1 MRSSDHCVR
10 PILRRAALLLAGL
23 LLSGCSLLAIKSP
36 EKPLSAREQQA
47 RLLTRD
53 YAAHF
58 VSTITHLLDDAAPN
72 ASDPAVRLQAIR
84 LKLSAVTEI
93 TRSSTGLSPIASL
106 LDTWS
111 FAVQFRDFL
120 VTGAGADILGSAQAD
135 VRLGATQ
142 LADEA
147 DALAKQVAGDDYP
160 RYRTFVLGYAQRNPL
175 ESVDIVRPS
184 VLAAWTIDE
193 RDDAPLRVEG
203 TVAQA
208 LGDLSDR
215 VRIYGERVPTMSL
228 WQTEL
233 ALNRAGFDDASY
245 RVAFRDIDAQ
255 LERIAMLADSSPTL
269 AHQAISELRAGL
281 LASSDRLDGS
291 WMQTLRAMHVER
303 EALAANI
310 ATEREGITSAFD
322 TERARVAEDAERI
335 AAHAVDTSWQELRK
349 LVRETLLLLILLTLL
364 VLGLPFG
371 AGYLLGR
378 RQGGS
383 ASGERQGL

>member
-1 MRSSDHCVR
+1 V
-10 PILRRAALLLAGL
+10 LLT
-23 LLSGCSLLAIKSP
+23 GCSLLAIKSQ
-36 EKPLSAREQQA
+36 EKPLSPREQQA

-53 YAAHF
+53 YATHF
-58 VSTITHLLDDAAPN
+58 VSTITLLLDDAAPN
-72 ASDPAVRLQAIR
+72 TADPTVRLQAIR

-93 TRSSTGLSPIASL
+93 TRASTGPSPIASL
-106 LDTWS
+106 LDTWA

-120 VTGAGADILGSAQAD
+120 GTGAGADILGSAQA
-135 VRLGATQ
+135 GARAAATR

-147 DALAKQVAGDDYP
+147 DALAKQVMGDDYS

-175 ESVDIVRPS
+175 EGVDFARPS
-184 VLAAWTIDE
+184 VLSAWTHDE
-193 RDDAPLRVEG
+193 RDDAALRVEG

-215 VRIYGERVPTMSL
+215 VRIYGERAPTMSL
-228 WQTEL
+228 WQAEL

-245 RVAFRDIDAQ
+245 RAAFRNMDAQ
-255 LERIAMLADSSPTL
+255 LERIAKLADTSPGL
-269 AHQAISELRAGL
+269 ARQAILELRASL
-281 LASSDRLDGS
+281 LASSDRLDAS

-310 ATEREGITSAFD
+310 ATEREGITAAFD
-322 TERARVAEDAERI
+322 TERERVAEDAERI

-364 VLGLPFG
+364 LLGLPFA

-378 RQGGS
+378 RQAGS
-383 ASGERQGL
+383 ASGERH

>member
-10 PILRRAALLLAGL
+10 PTLHRAALLLAGL
-23 LLSGCSLLAIKSP
+23 LLSGCSLFAIKSP

-84 LKLSAVTEI
+84 LKLGAVSEI

-106 LDTWS
+106 LDTWA
-111 FAVQFRDFL
+111 FAVQLRDFL

-147 DALAKQVAGDDYP
+147 DALAKQLTGDDYP
-160 RYRTFVLGYAQRNPL
+160 RYRTFVSGYAQRNPL
-175 ESVDIVRPS
+175 QSVDIVRPS
-184 VLAAWTIDE
+184 VLAAWAIDE
-193 RDDAPLRVEG
+193 RDEAPLRVEG

-255 LERIAMLADSSPTL
+255 LERIAMLADTSPAL
-269 AHQAISELRAGL
+269 AHQAISDLRASV
-281 LASSDRLDGS
+281 LASSDRLDAS

-310 ATEREGITSAFD
+310 ATEREGLTSAFD

-378 RQGGS
+378 RQAGT
-383 ASGERQGL
+383 ASRERQ

>member
-10 PILRRAALLLAGL
+10 PTLHRAALLLAGL
-23 LLSGCSLLAIKSP
+23 LVSGCSLIAIKSP

-84 LKLSAVTEI
+84 LKLGAVSEI

-106 LDTWS
+106 LDTWA
-111 FAVQFRDFL
+111 FAVQLRDFL

-147 DALAKQVAGDDYP
+147 DALAKQLTGDDYP
-160 RYRTFVLGYAQRNPL
+160 RYRTFVSGYAQRNPL
-175 ESVDIVRPS
+175 QSVDIVRPS
-184 VLAAWTIDE
+184 VLAAWAIDE
-193 RDDAPLRVEG
+193 RDEAPLRVEG

-255 LERIAMLADSSPTL
+255 LERIAMLADTSPAL
-269 AHQAISELRAGL
+269 AHQAISDLRASV
-281 LASSDRLDGS
+281 LASSDRLDAS

-310 ATEREGITSAFD
+310 ATEREGLTSAFD

-378 RQGGS
+378 RQAGT
-383 ASGERQGL
+383 ATRERQ

>member
-1 MRSSDHCVR
+1 MSSTQSMRAT
-10 PILRRAALLLAGL
+10 LRRAMPLLAGL
-23 LLSGCSLLAIKSP
+23 LLTGCSLLSIKSP

-58 VSTITHLLDDAAPN
+58 VSTITHLLDDAAPTT
-72 ASDPAVRLQAIR
+72 ADPAVQLQAIR
-84 LKLSAVTEI
+84 LKLSAVTEV
-93 TRSSTGLSPIASL
+93 TRASTGLSPIASL
-106 LDTWS
+106 LDTWA
-111 FAVQFRDFL
+111 FAVQLRDFL
-120 VTGAGADILGSAQAD
+120 VSGAGADTLGSAQTD
-135 VRLGATQ
+135 VRLGATR

-147 DALAKQVAGDDYP
+147 DTLARQVTGSDYP
-160 RYRTFVLGYAQRNPL
+160 RYRTFVASYAQRNPL
-175 ESVDIVRPS
+175 EGVDFVRPS

-215 VRIYGERVPTMSL
+215 VRIYGERIPTMGL

-233 ALNRAGFDDASY
+233 ALNRAGFGDASY

-255 LERIAMLADSSPTL
+255 LQRIATLADTSPALT
-269 AHQAISELRAGL
+269 HQAIAELRAAL
-281 LASSDRLDGS
+281 LASSDRLDAS
-291 WMQTLRAMHVER
+291 WMQTLQAMHVER

-322 TERARVAEDAERI
+322 TERARVAADAERI

-378 RQGGS
+378 RQASS
-383 ASGERQGL
+383 ASGERH

>member
-10 PILRRAALLLAGL
+10 PTLHRAALLLAGL
-23 LLSGCSLLAIKSP
+23 LLSGCSLFAIKSP

-84 LKLSAVTEI
+84 LKLGAVSEI

-106 LDTWS
+106 LDTWA
-111 FAVQFRDFL
+111 FAVQLRDFL

-147 DALAKQVAGDDYP
+147 DALAKQLTGDDYP
-160 RYRTFVLGYAQRNPL
+160 RYRTFVSGYAQRNPL
-175 ESVDIVRPS
+175 QSVDIVRPS
-184 VLAAWTIDE
+184 VLAAWAIDE
-193 RDDAPLRVEG
+193 RDEAPLRVEG

-255 LERIAMLADSSPTL
+255 LERIAMLADTSPAL
-269 AHQAISELRAGL
+269 AHQAISDQRASV
-281 LASSDRLDGS
+281 LASSDRLDAS

-310 ATEREGITSAFD
+310 ATEREGLTSAFD

-378 RQGGS
+378 RQAGT
-383 ASGERQGL
+383 ASRERQ

>member
-72 ASDPAVRLQAIR
+72 ASDLAVRLQAIR

-147 DALAKQVAGDDYP
+147 DALAKQLTGDDYP
-160 RYRTFVLGYAQRNPL
+160 RYRTFVVGYAQRNPL

-233 ALNRAGFDDASY
+233 ALNRAGFDGASY

-255 LERIAMLADSSPTL
+255 LERIAMLADTSPAL
-269 AHQAISELRAGL
+269 AHQAISDLRASV
-281 LASSDRLDGS
+281 LASSDRLDAS

-310 ATEREGITSAFD
+310 ATEREGLTSAFD

-378 RQGGS
+378 RQAGT
-383 ASGERQGL
+383 ASRERQ

>member
-10 PILRRAALLLAGL
+10 PTLRRAALLLAGL
-23 LLSGCSLLAIKSP
+23 LLSGCSLFAIKSP

-147 DALAKQVAGDDYP
+147 DALAKQLTGDDYP
-160 RYRTFVLGYAQRNPL
+160 RYRTFVVGYAQRNPL
-175 ESVDIVRPS
+175 DSVDIVRPS

-255 LERIAMLADSSPTL
+255 LERIAMLADTSPTL

-281 LASSDRLDGS
+281 LASSDRLDTS

-378 RQGGS
+378 RQRGS
-383 ASGERQGL
+383 SSGESQ

>member
-1 MRSSDHCVR
+1 MRTSAHIVR
-10 PILRRAALLLAGL
+10 PALRHAALLLAGL
-23 LLSGCSLLAIKSP
+23 LLTGCSLLAIKSP

-58 VSTITHLLDDAAPN
+58 ASTITHLLDDAAN
-72 ASDPAVRLQAIR
+72 ASDPEVRLQAIR

-93 TRSSTGLSPIASL
+93 TRSSTGMSPIASL
-106 LDTWS
+106 LDTWA
-111 FAVQFRDFL
+111 FAVQLREFL
-120 VTGAGADILGSAQAD
+120 VTGVGAGILGSAQAD
-135 VRLGATQ
+135 ARLGTTR

-147 DALAKQVAGDDYP
+147 DALARQVTGDDYS

-175 ESVDIVRPS
+175 EGVDFVRPS
-184 VLAAWTIDE
+184 VLAAWAIDE
-193 RDDAPLRVEG
+193 HDETALRVEG

-228 WQTEL
+228 WQAEL

-245 RVAFRDIDAQ
+245 RAAFRDLDAQ
-255 LERIAMLADSSPTL
+255 LERIAMLADTSPAL
-269 AHQAISELRAGL
+269 AHQAISELRASL
-281 LASSDRLDGS
+281 MASSDRLDTS

-303 EALAANI
+303 EALAANF
-310 ATEREGITSAFD
+310 ATEREGITAAFD

-364 VLGLPFG
+364 VLGLPFA

-378 RQGGS
+378 RQRGS
-383 ASGERQGL
+383 G

>member
-1 MRSSDHCVR
+1 MSSTDHSVR
-10 PILRRAALLLAGL
+10 TRLCCATALLAAALLT
-23 LLSGCSLLAIKSP
+23 GCSLFAIKSP
-36 EKPLSAREQQA
+36 EKPLSAREQEA

-58 VSTITHLLDDAAPN
+58 VSTITRLLDDGTPN
-72 ASDPAVRLQAIR
+72 TVR

-93 TRSSTGLSPIASL
+93 TRASTGLSPIASL
-106 LDTWS
+106 LDTWA
-111 FAVQFRDFL
+111 FAVQLRDFL
-120 VTGAGADILGSAQAD
+120 GAGAGADILGSAQEGA
-135 VRLGATQ
+135 RLGTTR
-142 LADEA
+142 LAAEA
-147 DALAKQVAGDDYP
+147 DALAKQVMGNDYP

-175 ESVDIVRPS
+175 ESVDFVRPS
-184 VLAAWTIDE
+184 VLTAWTNDE
-193 RDDAPLRVEG
+193 RDEAPLRVEG

-215 VRIYGERVPTMSL
+215 VGIYGERVPVMSL

-233 ALNRAGFDDASY
+233 ALNRAGFDVASY
-245 RVAFRDIDAQ
+245 RVAFRNIDAQ
-255 LERIAMLADSSPTL
+255 LERIAMLADTSPAL
-269 AHQAISELRAGL
+269 AHQAIAELRASL
-281 LASSDRLDGS
+281 LASSDRLDAS
-291 WMQTLRAMHVER
+291 WMQTLRVMHVER

-349 LVRETLLLLILLTLL
+349 LVREALLLLILLTLL

-378 RQGGS
+378 RQG
-383 ASGERQGL
+383 R

>member
-72 ASDPAVRLQAIR
+72 ASDLAVRSQAIR

-111 FAVQFRDFL
+111 FAVQFRDYL
-120 VTGAGADILGSAQAD
+120 VTGVGANILGSAQAD

-147 DALAKQVAGDDYP
+147 DALAKQLTGDDYP
-160 RYRTFVLGYAQRNPL
+160 RYRTF
-175 ESVDIVRPS
+175 
-184 VLAAWTIDE
+184 
-193 RDDAPLRVEG
+193 
-203 TVAQA
+203 
-208 LGDLSDR
+208 
-215 VRIYGERVPTMSL
+215 
-228 WQTEL
+228 
-233 ALNRAGFDDASY
+233 
-245 RVAFRDIDAQ
+245 
-255 LERIAMLADSSPTL
+255 
-269 AHQAISELRAGL
+269 
-281 LASSDRLDGS
+281 
-291 WMQTLRAMHVER
+291 
-303 EALAANI
+303 
-310 ATEREGITSAFD
+310 
-322 TERARVAEDAERI
+322 
-335 AAHAVDTSWQELRK
+335 
-349 LVRETLLLLILLTLL
+349 
-364 VLGLPFG
+364 
-371 AGYLLGR
+371 
-378 RQGGS
+378 
-383 ASGERQGL
+383 